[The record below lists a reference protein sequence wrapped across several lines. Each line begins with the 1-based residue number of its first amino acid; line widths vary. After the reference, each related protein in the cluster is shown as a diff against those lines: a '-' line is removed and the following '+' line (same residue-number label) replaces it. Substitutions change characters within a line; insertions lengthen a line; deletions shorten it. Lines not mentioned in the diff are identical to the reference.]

1 MLDAISII
9 IISLFSSLV
18 YPSLLSQPSPPC
30 RYLPSDPLWPSQ
42 TAWEHLNQSISRKM
56 IRGVPLAQPCYA
68 PHPDIKKCVQIQ
80 ESWLFQSAFETDPVN
95 IMSPY
100 WLNNSCSPFL
110 GSNTSSICALGN
122 LASFALNVSS
132 ASDVIAALKFARES
146 NIRLTIKNTGHDFLG
161 RSTGAG
167 SLALWMHN
175 LKDINF
181 LNYSSSLYTGPAV
194 HIGAGVQYA
203 DLYPLAQKHGYRAVG
218 GSCSGVGLAGGY
230 TQGGGHGPLI
240 GAYGVAADQVLEWEV
255 VTATGQHLLVSPTHH
270 ADLYWALS
278 GGGGG
283 NFAVVL
289 SMKVRVYDDGPV
301 AGAAFSFEN
310 ANSTAYWI
318 AVGAWL
324 QTLLQ
329 MDAIEDLTTVSTIT
343 AERFLLNFALLPD
356 VTTTAIIDTAL
367 KPFFNRLEDLDIT
380 LDNGY
385 AAEVHVNFA
394 ESYDH
399 WVSQAET
406 SNTSIGGRNIPRST
420 VQDNATLPALISAF
434 HDITDE
440 GGTIFLTAA
449 NITHGNYTPNA
460 VLPTWRDAL
469 FAVAFLKPLAE
480 NAELHDIRNTQA
492 QLNSWQEKLRAVTP
506 GGGSYANEATWN
518 NPYWKYD
525 YYGSNYKSLLEVKK
539 KYDPEFLFWANA
551 AVGSDLY
558 WKLDGNGAL
567 CRI

>member
-1 MLDAISII
+1 MLGAISII
-9 IISLFSSLV
+9 ITLFSFLV
-18 YPSLLSQPSPPC
+18 YPSPHPQTNPPC
-30 RYLPSDPLWPSQ
+30 RYLPSDPAWPNQ
-42 TAWEHLNQSISRKM
+42 TVWDHLNQTVSGNL

-68 PHPDIKKCVQIQ
+68 PHFDIEKCSQIQ
-80 ESWLFQSAFETDPVN
+80 ESWLLQSPFETHPVN
-95 IMSPY
+95 IMSHY

-110 GSNTSSICALGN
+110 ESNTSSICALGN
-122 LASFALNVSS
+122 LASYALNISS
-132 ASDVIAALKFARES
+132 ASDVIAGLKFAREN

-175 LKDINF
+175 LNDITF
-181 LNYSSSLYTGPAV
+181 LNYSSALYTGPAV
-194 HIGAGVQYA
+194 HIGAGVQYTN
-203 DLYPLAQKHGYRAVG
+203 LYPLAQKHGYRAVG
-218 GSCSGVGLAGGY
+218 GSCSGVGLAGGF
-230 TQGGGHGPLI
+230 TQGGGHGPLV
-240 GAYGVAADQVLEWEV
+240 GAYGVAADQVLEWEI
-255 VTATGQHLLVSPTHH
+255 VTAAGRHLIVSPTHH

-289 SMKVRVYDDGPV
+289 SAKLRVYNDGPV
-301 AGAAFSFEN
+301 AGAAFSFKYGN
-310 ANSTAYWI
+310 TTAYWTAI
-318 AVGAWL
+318 GAWL
-324 QTLLQ
+324 QTLLVLYT
-329 MDAIEDLTTVSTIT
+329 IKDLTTVSTIT
-343 AERFLLNFALLPD
+343 AESFSLNFALLPD

-367 KPFFNRLEDLDIT
+367 NPFFKKLEDLNVS
-380 LDNGY
+380 LDKSY
-385 AAEVHVNFA
+385 TAEVHVNFA
-394 ESYDH
+394 ESYNH

-420 VQDNATLPALISAF
+420 VQDNTTLPAIISAF

-480 NAELHDIRNTQA
+480 NAKLDAIRDTQT
-492 QLNSWQEKLRAVTP
+492 QLNSWQETLRAITP
-506 GGGSYANEATWN
+506 GGGSYMNEATWD
-518 NPYWKYD
+518 NPYWKND

-551 AVGSDLY
+551 AVGSDVN
-558 WKLDGNGAL
+558 WKLNENGAL

>member
-1 MLDAISII
+1 MLGTTKII
-9 IISLFSSLV
+9 IPFFSSLIYA
-18 YPSLLSQPSPPC
+18 YPQSHHNPPC
-30 RYLPSDPLWPSQ
+30 RYLPSDPAWPNQ
-42 TAWEHLNQSISRKM
+42 TAWNHLNQSTSGKL

-68 PHPDIKKCVQIQ
+68 PHFDHEKCSQIQ
-80 ESWLFQSAFETDPVN
+80 EAWLLQSPFETNPVN
-95 IMSPY
+95 IISPY

-110 GSNTSSICALGN
+110 DSDPSGICVLGN
-122 LASFALNVSS
+122 LASYALNISS
-132 ASDVIAALKFARES
+132 ASDVITALKFVQE
-146 NIRLTIKNTGHDFLG
+146 NYIRLTIKNTGHDFLG

-167 SLALWMHN
+167 SLAIWMHN
-175 LKDINF
+175 LNDITF

-194 HIGAGVQYA
+194 HIGAGVQYS
-203 DLYPLAQKHGYRAVG
+203 DLHPLAQKHGYRAVG

-255 VTATGQHLLVSPTHH
+255 VTAMGQHLIVSSTHY

-289 SMKVRVYDDGPV
+289 SMKIRVYDDGPV
-301 AGAAFSFEN
+301 AGAAFSFKN
-310 ANSTAYWI
+310 GNSTAYWT

-324 QTLLQ
+324 QTLLVL
-329 MDAIEDLTTVSTIT
+329 DTIKDLTTVSTIT
-343 AERFLLNFALLPD
+343 AESFLLNFALLPD

-367 KPFFNRLEDLDIT
+367 NPLFKKLEDLNVP
-380 LDNGY
+380 LDNSY
-385 AAEVHVNFA
+385 TAEIHVNFA

-420 VQDNATLPALISAF
+420 VQDSTTLPALISAF
-434 HDITDE
+434 HNITGE

-480 NAELHDIRNTQA
+480 NAQLDDIRTTQT
-492 QLNSWQEKLRAVTP
+492 QLNSWQERLRTITP
-506 GGGSYANEATWN
+506 GGGSYMNEATWN
-518 NPYWKYD
+518 NPHWKHD

-551 AVGSDLY
+551 AVGSDVH

>member
-1 MLDAISII
+1 M
-9 IISLFSSLV
+9 
-18 YPSLLSQPSPPC
+18 
-30 RYLPSDPLWPSQ
+30 RSDPRILALP
-42 TAWEHLNQSISRKM
+42 
-56 IRGVPLAQPCYA
+56 IRIVRSTLRLKRNLHA
-68 PHPDIKKCVQIQ
+68 IKKANAT
-80 ESWLFQSAFETDPVN
+80 SETDPVN

-132 ASDVIAALKFARES
+132 ASDVIAALKFAREN

-161 RSTGAG
+161 RSTGA
-167 SLALWMHN
+167 
-175 LKDINF
+175 
-181 LNYSSSLYTGPAV
+181 
-194 HIGAGVQYA
+194 
-203 DLYPLAQKHGYRAVG
+203 AQKHGYRAVG

-385 AAEVHVNFA
+385 AAE
-394 ESYDH
+394 
-399 WVSQAET
+399 T

>member
-1 MLDAISII
+1 M
-9 IISLFSSLV
+9 
-18 YPSLLSQPSPPC
+18 
-30 RYLPSDPLWPSQ
+30 RSDPRILALP
-42 TAWEHLNQSISRKM
+42 
-56 IRGVPLAQPCYA
+56 IRIVRSTLRLKRNLHA
-68 PHPDIKKCVQIQ
+68 IKKANAT
-80 ESWLFQSAFETDPVN
+80 SETDPVN

-132 ASDVIAALKFARES
+132 ASDVIAALKFAREN

-329 MDAIEDLTTVSTIT
+329 MDSIKDLTTVSTIT